1 MSNVPR
7 RDGAR
12 KTFRFSRTKK
22 SNDSAAPVKKPVRSD
37 SDWLADSAAKYKASP
52 EGQAFSA
59 SVDKKIAKNA
69 WESNNSKVRSKLDAD
84 ASAKSDAEY
93 KQSESNKKKFQGSGN
108 MVTAEGGKAISTER
122 M

>member
-1 MSNVPR
+1 MNVPR

-12 KTFRFSRTKK
+12 KPFRFSRTKK
-22 SNDSAAPVKKPVRSD
+22 SNDSAAPAKKTVRSD
-37 SDWLADSAAKYKASP
+37 NEWFADRSKEQAATP
-52 EGQAFSA
+52 EGKARTA
-59 SVDKKIAKNA
+59 ALDKTLAKNA

>member
-1 MSNVPR
+1 VNVPR

-12 KTFRFSRTKK
+12 KPFRFNRTKK
-22 SNDSAAPVKKPVRSD
+22 SETSAQPAKKSVRSD
-37 SDWLADSAAKYKASP
+37 DEFFADMSAKYKASP

-59 SVDKKIAKNA
+59 SIDKKLAKNA

-93 KQSESNKKKFQGSGN
+93 KQSQSNKKKFQGGGN
-108 MVTAEGGKAISTER
+108 MVTAEGGKAIETGR